1 MNWPVVVICCPCIL
15 VYETMDPYTLLVI
28 ARSQSLAKR
37 LRAALDAEQY
47 LIRWVPSAAQALKLD
62 LQPSLLV
69 LDLPPSGGTRSSMWL
84 KERFQAPLLVLS
96 AADVPVPHRVDGSLP
111 LNCTMKQLVT
121 LIETTLMA
129 HSPHMVRAGSMS
141 LDTQGRRLQV
151 NGTLYQLRPIG
162 CRILALLMARAG
174 SAVSRQELFR
184 RVWRTDDGDST
195 RALDVH
201 VAHLRGVLEFDPR
214 RPTLILTERGVGYRL
229 QPPD

>member
-1 MNWPVVVICCPCIL
+1 MIYRPFVL
-15 VYETMDPYTLLVI
+15 VYEEMDPYTLLVI

-47 LIRWVPSAAQALKLD
+47 LIRWVPSATQALKLD
-62 LQPSLLV
+62 LKPSLLV
-69 LDLPPSGGTRSSMWL
+69 LDLPPSGGTRGSMWL
-84 KERFQAPLLVLS
+84 KKRFQVSLLVLS
-96 AADVPVPHRVDGSLP
+96 IVDVPVPRRADASLP
-111 LNCTMKQLVT
+111 LNCDMKQLVT

-141 LDTQGRRLQV
+141 LDTQARRLQV

-174 SAVSRQELFR
+174 SVVSRQELFR
-184 RVWRTDDGDST
+184 RVWCTDDGDST

-201 VAHLRGVLEFDPR
+201 VAHLRRILEPDPR
-214 RPTLILTERGVGYRL
+214 HPMLILTERGVGYWL